1 MRSFLTIVLV
11 SAGALAISVTSA
23 SAEIACNSEGEC
35 WHIKGKAD
43 FYKPE
48 HGIHIYP
55 DNWKW
60 GEKEHFK
67 WREPAGEG
75 HGYWKGGVWIKL

>member
-1 MRSFLTIVLV
+1 MSFPKALLV
-11 SAGALAISVTSA
+11 SVGALALATTTA
-23 SAEIACNSEGEC
+23 SAAIVCNEEGEC
-35 WHIKGKAD
+35 WHVKGKVE
-43 FYKPE
+43 YKPE
-48 HGIHIYP
+48 FKLHVYP
-55 DNWKW
+55 DEWKW